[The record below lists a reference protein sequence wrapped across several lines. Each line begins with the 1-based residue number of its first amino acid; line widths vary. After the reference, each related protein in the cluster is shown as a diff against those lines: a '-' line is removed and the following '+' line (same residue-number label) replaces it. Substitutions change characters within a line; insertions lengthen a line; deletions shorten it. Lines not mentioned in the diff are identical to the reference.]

1 MALCRGL
8 ARLWFL
14 RRRLGVGVVAKLVTN
29 LVLVPIPSIGA
40 NGAAIGSVV
49 CHLVAFTIVFNI
61 LRKNIKLDL
70 KFSKFVVKPV
80 IATAIMSIC
89 SYFVFMV
96 LNGII
101 AEKLATIIAI
111 AVAIVIYVLALVAL
125 RIFTKE
131 EIFMIP
137 YGKKI
142 FGLLEKMRNIL
153 KILVFLEKKGGIY
166 QILANKIK

>member
-1 MALCRGL
+1 M
-8 ARLWFL
+8 FNVL
-14 RRRLGVGVVAKLVTN
+14 RR
-29 LVLVPIPSIGA
+29 
-40 NGAAIGSVV
+40 
-49 CHLVAFTIVFNI
+49 
-61 LRKNIKLDL
+61 NIKLDL